1 MVDRSGLRDELRRM
15 LEDLEKEPAV
25 DIFTIAPVDERAASE
40 SRLRDLWGQ
49 KVEVDRIEDLTFP
62 SAGHSINVRL
72 YCPAGATGTILFI
85 HGGGW
90 VVGSIET
97 HDGPARALAHAAA
110 ANVVSIEYRKAPE
123 HPFPAAVVDV
133 DAGLDWLLSN
143 GEAMGLDTGRLVVVG
158 ESAGGTLAAVLA
170 RHARDR
176 GIELAGA
183 ALVYPPTDA
192 SMSSGSYRDYAE
204 GYYLSARAMAWFYHH
219 YLDGGAVGHPDA
231 SPVRARDLAKLPPT
245 LVITAEFDPLR
256 DEGRA
261 YAARLIESGNNVTY
275 VEVPGAI
282 HGIWV
287 MNDKTQATREIIGIV
302 AGWSQ
307 ALLTLEPAH
316 PREEGQPTSA
326 PTKAQRVSPQ

>member
-1 MVDRSGLRDELRRM
+1 VGKACSHPRTVEPGELLRGHFAARHPEFAVSGVL
-15 LEDLEKEPAV
+15 A
-25 DIFTIAPVDERAASE
+25 TIACVTGENRSE
-40 SRLRDLWGQ
+40 S
-49 KVEVDRIEDLTFP
+49 
-62 SAGHSINVRL
+62 
-72 YCPAGATGTILFI
+72 
-85 HGGGW
+85 
-90 VVGSIET
+90 
-97 HDGPARALAHAAA
+97 AAC
-110 ANVVSIEYRKAPE
+110 
-123 HPFPAAVVDV
+123 
-133 DAGLDWLLSN
+133 
-143 GEAMGLDTGRLVVVG
+143 
-158 ESAGGTLAAVLA
+158 TLADNV
-170 RHARDR
+170 D
-176 GIELAGA
+176 LAGA

-192 SMSSGSYRDYAE
+192 SMSSGSYREYAD

-219 YLDGGAVGHPDA
+219 YLHGGAVDHPDA
-231 SPVRARDLAKLPPT
+231 SPLRARDLAKLPPT
-245 LVITAEFDPLR
+245 LVITAAFDPLR

-307 ALLTLEPAH
+307 ALLTMEPAH